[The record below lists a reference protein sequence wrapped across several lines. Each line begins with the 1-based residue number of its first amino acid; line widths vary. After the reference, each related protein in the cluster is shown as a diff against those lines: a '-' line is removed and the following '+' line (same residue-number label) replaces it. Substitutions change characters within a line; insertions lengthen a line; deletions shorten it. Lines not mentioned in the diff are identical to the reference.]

1 MKDELVE
8 RLAQLGS
15 CALSDALDRLGQ
27 SGVVLGLQAL
37 TVPRRIAGRV
47 ITVQLE
53 KAVGRPSTRHLG
65 TAAIESSG
73 PGDVIVV
80 AHGGR
85 LDVSGWGGLL
95 SLGAVMHGVE
105 GVIVDGACRD
115 VDEGR
120 DLDLPIYAR
129 AAVPL
134 TARGRVIET
143 AWNEPVTIGDVSVTP
158 GDLILADGSGAVFL
172 PAALAGEIIAAA
184 EQIAAREQAMAQA
197 IRSGRSIAE
206 VMGRSYEELL
216 SSRRN
221 NLCMNLT
228 S

>member
-1 MKDELVE
+1 MKQELVE
-8 RLAQLGS
+8 RLARLDS
-15 CALSDALDRLGQ
+15 CALSDALDRLRQ

-47 ITVQLE
+47 ITLQLE
-53 KAVGRPSTRHLG
+53 KAAGRPSTRHLG

-80 AHGGR
+80 AHAGR
-85 LDVSGWGGLL
+85 LNVAGWGGLL
-95 SLGAVMHGVE
+95 SLGAVMRGVE

-120 DLDLPIYAR
+120 DLGLPVYAR

-143 AWNEPVTIGDVSVTP
+143 AWNEPVTIGDVSVAP
-158 GDLILADGSGAVFL
+158 GDLVLADGSGVVFL
-172 PAALAGEIIAAA
+172 PAAHAEEIIGTA
-184 EQIAAREQAMAQA
+184 EQIAACEQAMAQA
-197 IRSGRSIAE
+197 LRSGRPITK
-206 VMGRSYEELL
+206 VMGVSYEELL
-216 SSRRN
+216 SKQKE
-221 NLCMNLT
+221 
-228 S
+228 